1 MKDGKVVFDNIDK
14 AQQKTNPETKKSNPK
29 RAKYRLP
36 YMLYHSFS
44 DIKNIKS
51 KLSKVC
57 LTGMLALISVL
68 FVFSYSNSAQG
79 ELNAMEEHLLGK
91 NLLIITE
98 DPESSTLAFA
108 NSLIRGVLIT
118 EFDFIDDCPL
128 VEEYVLRYDISP
140 HVLTAKEPIYIE
152 EITPIKINNY
162 FNEKVAF
169 QGIEGNMISNDNE
182 IIIGLD

>member
-1 MKDGKVVFDNIDK
+1 
-14 AQQKTNPETKKSNPK
+14 
-29 RAKYRLP
+29 
-36 YMLYHSFS
+36 
-44 DIKNIKS
+44 
-51 KLSKVC
+51 
-57 LTGMLALISVL
+57 MLALISVL

-118 EFDFIDDCPL
+118 EFDFIEDCPL

-140 HVLTAKEPIYIE
+140 HVITALCHKYCFLMHKKWVCYIKGM
-152 EITPIKINNY
+152 ITLILVQENN
-162 FNEKVAF
+162 NCK
-169 QGIEGNMISNDNE
+169 Q
-182 IIIGLD
+182 